1 MGWFNIFGLVFIVV
15 IMIPNIVF
23 AIKCKEAFE
32 NKWSNKV
39 IELLEQIGR
48 YGCFGF
54 MIFNVPGT
62 WFGWWSD
69 EAFAIYL
76 IVDSLLIVFY
86 CIIWVICWKKNNVF
100 RALALSIIP
109 AVVFMFS
116 AVMSR
121 SILLIIASMLFAPTH
136 IMISYKNVKDF

>member
-39 IELLEQIGR
+39 VELLEQIGR

-76 IVDSLLIVFY
+76 IVDSLLIVLY

-109 AVVFMFS
+109 AVVFMFR

-121 SILLIIASMLFAPTH
+121 SIL
-136 IMISYKNVKDF
+136 

>member
-23 AIKCKEAFE
+23 AIICKEAFE

-39 IELLEQIGR
+39 VELLEQIGR

-76 IVDSLLIVFY
+76 IVDSLLIVLY